1 MNYNHVLLEER
12 DGIALL
18 TVNRPEQLNALD
30 RNVLAELERALRAID
45 GAPGTKGV
53 VLTGA
58 GEKAFVA
65 GADIKEMAG
74 MTPLQA
80 QAFSR
85 SGQRVMTSLQ
95 RMRKTVI
102 AAVNGF
108 ALGGGLELA
117 LACDFIYAAEGAKL
131 GAREVAL
138 GVIPGFGGTQNL
150 ARLVGPNRA
159 RELVLTGKIFTAQ
172 EAKDWGVVNQV
183 LPKGEL
189 VPAALATARQITSNS
204 LVAVAAA
211 KDAIASGL
219 DMAREDG
226 LRYEATLFGGLFGSE
241 DQREGMSAFLE
252 KRKATFKQDL
262 EEHA

>member
-1 MNYNHVLLEER
+1 
-12 DGIALL
+12 
-18 TVNRPEQLNALD
+18 
-30 RNVLAELERALRAID
+30 
-45 GAPGTKGV
+45 V
-53 VLTGA
+53 VVVTGA

-65 GADIKEMAG
+65 GADIKEMAR
-74 MTPLQA
+74 MTPLEA

-85 SGQRVMTSLQ
+85 AGQRVMTSIQ

-159 RELVLTGKIFTAQ
+159 RELVLTGKIFTA
-172 EAKDWGVVNQV
+172 
-183 LPKGEL
+183 KGEL
-189 VPAALATARQITSNS
+189 VAAALATARQITSNS

-252 KRKATFKQDL
+252 KRKATFKQHL